1 MFLCVYYLRRRDR
14 HALARH
20 VRATHDRDRDSQTM
34 SAGCLLAGAVPT
46 DAALAK
52 LKESNLRFAMS
63 EVSKLRPIAA
73 RRMDTAQAQPPFA
86 ISVNLVNDNAF
97 DTQLRRTK

>member
-20 VRATHDRDRDSQTM
+20 VRAMYDRDRVPQTM
-34 SAGCLLAGAVPT
+34 LVRYFLARSAT

-63 EVSKLRPIAA
+63 EVSKRKPIAA
-73 RRMDTAQAQPPFA
+73 RRMDTAQAQHPFA
-86 ISVNLVNDNAF
+86 ISVNLVNDHAF
-97 DTQLRRTK
+97 DTQL